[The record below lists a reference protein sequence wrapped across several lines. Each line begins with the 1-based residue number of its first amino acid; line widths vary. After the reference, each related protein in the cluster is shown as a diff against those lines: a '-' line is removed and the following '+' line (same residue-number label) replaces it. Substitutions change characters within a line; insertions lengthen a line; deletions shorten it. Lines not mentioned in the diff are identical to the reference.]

1 MRHGTRKH
9 KKNRYI
15 LNKKKLSKQAKQ
27 KNICLFMAIIIKI
40 ELLECFSFKL
50 KFKYYNF

>member
-15 LNKKKLSKQAKQ
+15 LNKKKLSNMKTNKT
-27 KNICLFMAIIIKI
+27 K
-40 ELLECFSFKL
+40 
-50 KFKYYNF
+50 KYMSVYGNNNRGRAPGMFFF